1 MATPDTIIGIDPSIA
16 ACGVAIYQPGAP
28 DVTAHTI
35 RTSKRD
41 GPDAFRITCIIARLE
56 GLVGPRDPD
65 ADLREV
71 VAIEVQHA
79 RGGRYGQAQAAS
91 TMRGPAAVRGAV
103 VVWAHLRGAEVVEV
117 QPSAANRALTGN
129 TRASAA
135 QMRAMALTRHGL
147 KCTGHAADAL
157 GFALAGEAIVKMA
170 DRMEVA
176 R

>member
-35 RTSKRD
+35 RTYPHH
-41 GPDAFRITCIIARLE
+41 GTDADRIMRIICKLE
-56 GLVGPRDPD
+56 GLVGPRDHD

-79 RGGRYGQAQAAS
+79 RRGQWAQKFAAD

-103 VVWAHLRGAEVVEV
+103 VVWAQLRGAEVVEV

-170 DRMEVA
+170 DRMEA
-176 R
+176 AQ